1 MEMLARMVV
10 ETGTS
15 TFYKALKSYAQDL
28 DEPILSEIA
37 ANISKDEIYHYN
49 MFEEGFKK
57 YNKEEKLSRT
67 DIMKVIYSRLK
78 EVNDED
84 VSIAFKHICPD
95 GSFENFKKKV
105 KDFAK
110 VYYPYKMS
118 VKMLIR
124 PLLLV
129 NFADHAGYIGVYL
142 YMLLVGTFIP
152 VPSEIL
158 LIPSGYLASIGQKS
172 FSFLLISG
180 AIGSLSGA
188 VIQKVNSFFK
198 KHGAISVFLA
208 PLTPGM
214 GQYISI
220 PAGLSYMSL
229 KKFIPLTLTSN
240 IIWVGFMLLIGYIFG
255 EGENAHKNSAWLS
268 LILFGFV
275 IISVSIYVFIEIRK
289 EKGAN

>member
-1 MEMLARMVV
+1 M
-10 ETGTS
+10 
-15 TFYKALKSYAQDL
+15 
-28 DEPILSEIA
+28 I
-37 ANISKDEIYHYN
+37 N
-49 MFEEGFKK
+49 
-57 YNKEEKLSRT
+57 
-67 DIMKVIYSRLK
+67 
-78 EVNDED
+78 
-84 VSIAFKHICPD
+84 SII
-95 GSFENFKKKV
+95 N
-105 KDFAK
+105 
-110 VYYPYKMS
+110 
-118 VKMLIR
+118 
-124 PLLLV
+124 LLV

-180 AIGSLSGA
+180 AMGSLSGA
-188 VIQKVNSFFK
+188 LINYFLSRYLINHFLSHKPVIQKVNSFFK

>member
-1 MEMLARMVV
+1 MARWDYKDIDYESINCENISGNEVLFQLIVIASFIEITSDLYEKNLVEFYIGDESLIKWLDNIWEPEEIQHGKALKKYVQTVWPSFNWEDTYKKFRDEYGALCTLKDFQPTKTMEMLARMVV

-124 PLLLV
+124 PLKL
-129 NFADHAGYIGVYL
+129 N
-142 YMLLVGTFIP
+142 
-152 VPSEIL
+152 
-158 LIPSGYLASIGQKS
+158 
-172 FSFLLISG
+172 
-180 AIGSLSGA
+180 
-188 VIQKVNSFFK
+188 
-198 KHGAISVFLA
+198 
-208 PLTPGM
+208 
-214 GQYISI
+214 QYIEKASASTI
-220 PAGLSYMSL
+220 EKAL
-229 KKFIPLTLTSN
+229 K
-240 IIWVGFMLLIGYIFG
+240 VIGI
-255 EGENAHKNSAWLS
+255 
-268 LILFGFV
+268 
-275 IISVSIYVFIEIRK
+275 
-289 EKGAN
+289 